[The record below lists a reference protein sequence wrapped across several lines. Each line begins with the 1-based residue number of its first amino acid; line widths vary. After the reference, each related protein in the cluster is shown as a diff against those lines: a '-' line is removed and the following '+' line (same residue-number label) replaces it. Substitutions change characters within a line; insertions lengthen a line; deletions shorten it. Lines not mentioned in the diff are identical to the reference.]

1 MTLKL
6 ALGWREEVQQ
16 VVEEWDVEEGSLD
29 RVMTQKH
36 WNLQDYAVYQKV
48 QVHS

>member
-36 WNLQDYAVYQKV
+36 
-48 QVHS
+48 